1 MIFQASCGCKVTIL
15 DAESYYVTG
24 IGVRGLKLGA
34 LSWCVGLLLVSTD
47 EERLLDEDAQ
57 RGGTYSCVEA
67 RDIVVEGSM
76 SYVQV
81 VDEVVVG

>member
-1 MIFQASCGCKVTIL
+1 MLWVLGRRSK
-15 DAESYYVTG
+15 
-24 IGVRGLKLGA
+24 KLGA
-34 LSWCVGLLLVSTD
+34 LSWWVGLLLVSTD
-47 EERLLDEDAQ
+47 EERRLDEDAQ

-76 SYVQV
+76 SHVQA